1 MEKLP
6 KMKRIIDLVVRDL
19 FTSEFSELLDSWALI
34 FAIVPFG
41 ALIFCGMYIGQFI
54 LDSTWLGVL
63 LMFLFPLIG
72 FALLYG
78 IRKAVMP
85 AKNRVSTPIESKP
98 TAAKEKESEAPLV
111 VVRVENENGKRTT
124 YALRRMDALENPY
137 VQKGSAPSVADLKMQ
152 FEDLYPEVD
161 WNQIVAE
168 PPKNL
173 TASMQRN
180 GVHSA

>member
-1 MEKLP
+1 
-6 KMKRIIDLVVRDL
+6 MKRIIDLVVRDL

-54 LDSTWLGVL
+54 LDSTWLGVV

-72 FALLYG
+72 FALLCA
-78 IRKAVMP
+78 IRKGITTARR
-85 AKNRVSTPIESKP
+85 RVSTPIEP
-98 TAAKEKESEAPLV
+98 IPAPAKEKEAEAPLV
-111 VVRVENENGKRTT
+111 VVRVESENGKRTT
-124 YALRRMDALENPY
+124 YALRRTDALENPY
-137 VQKGSAPSVADLKMQ
+137 VQKGSAPSVADLRIQ

-161 WNQIVAE
+161 WNQVVPE
-168 PPKNL
+168 PTKNL

-180 GVHSA
+180 SARSA